1 MLALEPADREAYW
14 QGDDAVLTRLGVPVD
29 APTGRIHTLIIDVH
43 ESCRETWQEQDLDD
57 EELETLE
64 RRQEADERRRAAE
77 ERERACREQLAAE
90 APRLPPAPANA
101 YTPVRDDDDP
111 RGLARWAD

>member
-1 MLALEPADREAYW
+1 MLALEPAGREVYW
-14 QGDDAVLTRLGVPVD
+14 QGDDAVLARLGVGV
-29 APTGRIHTLIIDVH
+29 APTGRIPTLIIDVH
-43 ESCRETWQEQDLDD
+43 ESCREEWQELHLDD
-57 EELETLE
+57 EELRTLE

-77 ERERACREQLAAE
+77 ERERAYREGLAAE